1 MCPDQDTANCLI
13 PFHVMTGC
21 DANSG
26 FYGHGKASL
35 FNTLVNSSEARSL
48 LLQCGG
54 DIPIYK

>member
-1 MCPDQDTANCLI
+1 
-13 PFHVMTGC
+13 MTGC